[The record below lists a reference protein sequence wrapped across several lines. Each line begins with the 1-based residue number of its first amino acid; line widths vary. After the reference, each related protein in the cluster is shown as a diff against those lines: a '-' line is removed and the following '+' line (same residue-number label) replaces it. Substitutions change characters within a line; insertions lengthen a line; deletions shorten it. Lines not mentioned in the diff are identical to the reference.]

1 MTTSVITT
9 VVDHSSDAGF
19 RTWGAEFHAQL
30 VAIGL
35 TLTSDTGQINWTTVT
50 RPASLGVGGY
60 EIWRFNDTLQSTTPI
75 FIKLEYG
82 TSYQAAMP
90 GIWITVGQGSSGAGA
105 ITGVTSS
112 RFTTLH
118 TAAAAGPTIV
128 STSTSYVSRF
138 CYNATLGFFGF
149 AWKYASTTGVPNCC
163 TAFAS
168 VFRSNDSTGAATSTT
183 VNVLAYGIF
192 GYGYSVANYGTM
204 QSINYTTGLLYPQT
218 GTLQWWGNHPFAL
231 TSTVNGSNISVDPVF
246 YVTPSPVI
254 SVCLGRALKTEVP
267 QGTAISAT
275 LVGSTPHTYI
285 QVGVPFSTYSFTDVT
300 SYAGQ
305 DLVGQGLNATY
316 TGLLMLWE

>member
-1 MTTSVITT
+1 
-9 VVDHSSDAGF
+9 
-19 RTWGAEFHAQL
+19 
-30 VAIGL
+30 
-35 TLTSDTGQINWTTVT
+35 
-50 RPASLGVGGY
+50 
-60 EIWRFNDTLQSTTPI
+60 
-75 FIKLEYG
+75 
-82 TSYQAAMP
+82 MP